1 MKKQYKEPNINLE
14 MGWSIFKCM
23 FALLIFTN
31 LLWAGLFTYYVNKS
45 VADSSIEMMQDGQ
58 HNNQSVVNG

>member
-1 MKKQYKEPNINLE
+1 MAKKKQPVLNIE

-31 LLWAGLFTYYVNKS
+31 LLWAGIFTYYMHKS
-45 VADSSIEMMQDGQ
+45 ITGDTTEMWQDGSN
-58 HNNQSVVNG
+58 NNQSITNG